1 MIVPKKCWNHFSN
14 ILLLSFCYCFV
25 NSSELSELFT
35 ALRSDEFSNQQQN
48 DNKKLLAKQF
58 QYFTKMMI
66 TANDWNQSDYQQD
79 SCVSFQQSKQEF

>member
-1 MIVPKKCWNHFSN
+1 MN
-14 ILLLSFCYCFV
+14 SF
-25 NSSELSELFT
+25 ELSQLFT
-35 ALRSDEFSNQQQN
+35 ALSSDEFSNPQQN

-79 SCVSFQQSKQEF
+79 SCVSFQQSKQEL

>member
-1 MIVPKKCWNHFSN
+1 MN
-14 ILLLSFCYCFV
+14 SF
-25 NSSELSELFT
+25 ELSQLFT
-35 ALRSDEFSNQQQN
+35 ALSSDEFSNQQQN

-79 SCVSFQQSKQEF
+79 SCVSFQQSKQEL